1 MTEKE
6 FKELKPGDKVKI
18 VSKKTKG
25 KDGSGYWDNL
35 GIMDKWLGRV
45 MTVKS
50 IAISD
55 SLNMIFAEM
64 YESSDPNCT
73 YVWYPWMIECKVTE
87 HDNEQEEDKM
97 SKSAVRLNYEKKKD
111 IEQITKI
118 IREFNA
124 EKRRYSTKTDPDD
137 DEELAERLVNSGI
150 GNVDRYLED
159 FHNEIER
166 NEQFAK
172 DMGFTP
178 EVTPQYIA
186 KEYKRRAEK
195 YKDALNEMADF
206 VADQLVSHNKNLAIR
221 LLTKVLSD
229 SFLEKAIKEE
239 QADEG

>member
-1 MTEKE
+1 
-6 FKELKPGDKVKI
+6 
-18 VSKKTKG
+18 
-25 KDGSGYWDNL
+25 
-35 GIMDKWLGRV
+35 
-45 MTVKS
+45 
-50 IAISD
+50 
-55 SLNMIFAEM
+55 
-64 YESSDPNCT
+64 
-73 YVWYPWMIECKVTE
+73 MIECKVTE

-97 SKSAVRLNYEKKKD
+97 SKGAVRLNYEKEED

-118 IREFNA
+118 IQEFNV
-124 EKRRYSTKTDPDD
+124 EKRRDPDD

-195 YKDALNEMADF
+195 YKDALKETADF
-206 VADQLVSHNKNLAIR
+206 VADQLISHNKDLAIR

>member
-1 MTEKE
+1 
-6 FKELKPGDKVKI
+6 
-18 VSKKTKG
+18 
-25 KDGSGYWDNL
+25 
-35 GIMDKWLGRV
+35 
-45 MTVKS
+45 
-50 IAISD
+50 
-55 SLNMIFAEM
+55 
-64 YESSDPNCT
+64 
-73 YVWYPWMIECKVTE
+73 
-87 HDNEQEEDKM
+87 M
-97 SKSAVRLNYEKKKD
+97 SKGAVRLNYEKKRD

-206 VADQLVSHNKNLAIR
+206 VADQLVSYSKGLAIR

-239 QADEG
+239 QAVKGNIHKKVTKEDKFARKYYCDKARLNSIREDKKRQKKKFRQYEKDIEVNEE

>member
-18 VSKKTKG
+18 VSKKTR
-25 KDGSGYWDNL
+25 DGEDSTKYGYWNSL
-35 GIMDKWLGRV
+35 GRMDKWLDRI
-45 MTVKS
+45 MTVLSVENTYAKMVEDND
-50 IAISD
+50 ID
-55 SLNMIFAEM
+55 
-64 YESSDPNCT
+64 ESWH
-73 YVWYPWMIECKVTE
+73 WYPWMIECKVTE

-97 SKSAVRLNYEKKKD
+97 SKGAVRLNYEKEED

-118 IREFNA
+118 IREFNV
-124 EKRRYSTKTDPDD
+124 EKRRYSTKTNPDD

-159 FHNEIER
+159 IHNEIER

-195 YKDALNEMADF
+195 YKDALYETAEF

-221 LLTKVLSD
+221 LLTKVLGD